1 MNREQLVKEL
11 LDNNKVKIGESINY
25 NRFKQIH
32 SNGYSNISEYDF
44 AEILGINA
52 GNFNNVKN
60 KGQNAIIL
68 KDLIPMKEEKMAK
81 EISEDMLK
89 ELEAGQRIN
98 YEQFSSLRKSYCE
111 IYGDISE
118 TKFGR
123 ILELNDDALYLLR
136 KGKEIS
142 IFKSKFSSELLIK
155 ELIQEGIVVPGE
167 KIDYGRFSKIFEEAK
182 KKHLSINHFS
192 QYAFAKL
199 LGIRKSTFTKFKTMP
214 VNLKILKDYII
225 KEKKTYVVTD
235 EERKNIIEKLI
246 NTKNAKPYEFCDY
259 QRFLELYQGYENIPE
274 YKFADMLDI
283 STSGFSKIKNYGKK
297 IRILKDCLD
306 KEQIVAELVESGKL
320 NIGEEI
326 NYIKFRELFK
336 KYEHLGLLLFADI
349 IEVSEGNIERLRT
362 HPGSTTIALKS
373 RIKEEKKES
382 SYIEDKERAK
392 AYVKELFEIGK
403 IHIGQKINYQNF
415 KEIYL
420 PCSYISEKEFASL
433 LGMSGLRYQNI
444 KYLGTNTY
452 IHDYKVIE
460 SVKLIGNIEKNRYFG
475 KEEIEDICKK
485 YEISM
490 EDFITYFVYSGN
502 FRFNSNRQVYI
513 DLIESH
519 NQIYIGRTK
528 MSNEYFERVY
538 PILLEP
544 IKRLIGV
551 MCKKYRM
558 LSYMEDFESEAMAY
572 MFQNFGDIEK
582 NFLDSID
589 DQTLI
594 NMVIGRLKLFLR
606 ERIINELKISNM
618 YRSTS
623 HFYTRRDNKE
633 YIIPDN
639 KSNNAETIV
648 LSSISDDTTES
659 KIMCELIRRFENGM
673 NKKDLLESIQ
683 VDFGISKEALLEL
696 LTKRVEQKKKNKER
710 DNILVRE

>member
-60 KGQNAIIL
+60 KGQNAIVL

-98 YEQFSSLRKSYCE
+98 YEQFCSLREKYGA

-118 TKFGR
+118 AKFGR
-123 ILELNDDALYLLR
+123 ILELNDDALYNLR
-136 KGKEIS
+136 KGKELS
-142 IFKSKFSSELLIK
+142 IYKSKFNSEKIVESLIK
-155 ELIQEGIVVPGE
+155 EEITIPGD
-167 KIDYGRFSKIFEEAK
+167 KITYGKFCQMYDEAR
-182 KKHLSINHFS
+182 KKHPSINHYS

-235 EERKNIIEKLI
+235 EERKLIIDKLI
-246 NTKNAKPYEFCDY
+246 STKNAKPYEFCDY
-259 QRFLELYQGYENIPE
+259 QRFLELYKGYENISE
-274 YKFADMLDI
+274 YKFAHILDL
-283 STSGFSKIKNYGKK
+283 STSNFSVIKNYGKK
-297 IRILKDCLD
+297 ARILKDCLD
-306 KEQIVAELVESGKL
+306 KEKIVNDLIESGKL
-320 NIGEEI
+320 QIGEKI
-326 NYIKFRELFK
+326 DYIKFSKLYSE
-336 KYEHLGLLLFADI
+336 YNYLGAILFAEI
-349 IEVSEGNIERLRT
+349 IGISEGSLEMLRAN
-362 HPGSTTIALKS
+362 PSLTTVVLRN

-528 MSNEYFERVY
+528 MSNEYFERVH

-544 IKRLIGV
+544 IKRLNGV

-582 NFLDSID
+582 NFSDFID
-589 DQTLI
+589 NQTLI
-594 NMVIGRLKLFLR
+594 NMVIGRLKIFLR
-606 ERIINELKISNM
+606 EKIISELKISNM

-696 LTKRVEQKKKNKER
+696 LTKRVEYKKKNKER